1 MQRRLLRLV
10 YTFVLSTIF
19 CEYVFAK
26 TNVDI
31 KIKGTCTD
39 LQKFSDKQKDILFYA
54 YYYGKDH
61 GLGYLMAAIAW
72 KESCA
77 GEYLLNFS
85 DPSAGIYHNHIPSV
99 IKKYTKYKDSSFLRN
114 VVGQMLI
121 ANPTFASSVTLDNL
135 FYWDKIHKGNLE
147 KIIKSYNRGFSW
159 QQSSVA
165 NKSATAYY
173 NDVANKMRELQTF
186 IPLNIDK
193 YKLRTPILESL
204 KNSQIR

>member
-1 MQRRLLRLV
+1 MIKGKFFIIFSFYILFNNNLL
-10 YTFVLSTIF
+10 S
-19 CEYVFAK
+19 K
-26 TNVDI
+26 TNIQIQID
-31 KIKGTCTD
+31 GTCTE
-39 LQKFSDKQKDILFYA
+39 LQRFTDKQKEIIFYA
-54 YYYGKDH
+54 YYYGKEH

-77 GEYLLNFS
+77 GEYLINFS

-147 KIIKSYNRGFSW
+147 KVIKSYNRGFAW
-159 QQSSVA
+159 QKSRLA

-173 NDVANKMRELQTF
+173 NDVANKMRELQTY
-186 IPLNIDK
+186 IPLNIGK
-193 YKLRTPILESL
+193 YKLKTPYLQSLEGNNL
-204 KNSQIR
+204 IK